1 MLMKRV
7 FKSLVVALS
16 SPTAL
21 SLIFTEPIH
30 RSTCNS
36 NLFQSMATS
45 PAATAHQSRSYRLTA
60 VAKDSPPFT
69 GQKKKRKSSPSPGS
83 PPKTKYPTAT
93 KAMRPP
99 PINKIIKTS
108 PQNRQGGL
116 GLKETVLP
124 EPSVVFSNNH
134 ILLVNKPAGYH
145 SQPNASIEQ
154 TPSKKCLLSKL
165 KASEL
170 GGGSANNFLLPM
182 HRLDQPCTGII
193 LLAKNSKAGT
203 RTGNAFRKHVVQKDY
218 FCVVEGNI
226 DEMMQRSERV
236 QKEIGPNMYKLTGV
250 LMPGKLAGGNRKTN
264 GGKSVIFKPMNDIK
278 DVGDKRVCHLKW
290 EHLLTVKGSRKGGS
304 HLVRVVTGT
313 GAKHQVRAMLS
324 QLAKSPVCGD
334 LRYGASG
341 PLPDQ
346 SVALHARSLFL
357 PTVDLGDT
365 DMKAMRFVAPIPKTW
380 TKFFSLKEA
389 KIPKINYEGKQSN
402 NSTAVT
408 ERTDTASYP
417 TTD

>member
-1 MLMKRV
+1 MFMTRV
-7 FKSLVVALS
+7 FKSLMVALS
-16 SPTAL
+16 SPNV
-21 SLIFTEPIH
+21 SGLIFTQPIH
-30 RSTCNS
+30 RSTCNL
-36 NLFQSMATS
+36 NLFQSTATS
-45 PAATAHQSRSYRLTA
+45 SATAHQRRSYRLA
-60 VAKDSPPFT
+60 AAAAKDSAPFT

-83 PPKTKYPTAT
+83 PPKTKYPSAT
-93 KAMRPP
+93 KARRPP
-99 PINKIIKTS
+99 PINKIIKTA
-108 PQNRQGGL
+108 PQNRPGAL
-116 GLKETVLP
+116 SFLKETVLP

-145 SQPNASIEQ
+145 SQPNESIEQ

-170 GGGSANNFLLPM
+170 GGGTANNFLLPM

-264 GGKSVIFKPMNDIK
+264 GGKSVVFKPMNDIK
-278 DVGDKRVCHLKW
+278 DVGDKRVCYLEW

-365 DMKAMRFVAPIPKTW
+365 DMKTMRFVAPIPKTW
-380 TKFFSLKEA
+380 TQFFSLREA
-389 KIPKINYEGKQSN
+389 KIPKINYEAKYQ
-402 NSTAVT
+402 
-408 ERTDTASYP
+408 
-417 TTD
+417 

>member
-1 MLMKRV
+1 MLKHV
-7 FKSLVVALS
+7 YHKLV
-16 SPTAL
+16 
-21 SLIFTEPIH
+21 E
-30 RSTCNS
+30 RSTCNL
-36 NLFQSMATS
+36 NLFQSTATS
-45 PAATAHQSRSYRLTA
+45 AATAHQRRSYHLAAAT
-60 VAKDSPPFT
+60 KDSAPFT
-69 GQKKKRKSSPSPGS
+69 GQKKKRKASSSPGLPAK
-83 PPKTKYPTAT
+83 PKYPSAT
-93 KAMRPP
+93 KARRPP
-99 PINKIIKTS
+99 PINKIVKTA
-108 PQNRQGGL
+108 PQNRQGT
-116 GLKETVLP
+116 LKEETVLP
-124 EPSVVFSNNH
+124 EASVVFSNNH

-145 SQPNASIEQ
+145 SQPNESIEQ

-203 RTGNAFRKHVVQKDY
+203 RTGNAFRKHVVKKDY
-218 FCVVEGNI
+218 LCVVEGNI

-365 DMKAMRFVAPIPKTW
+365 DMKTMRFVAPIPKTW
-380 TKFFSLKEA
+380 TQFFSLKEA
-389 KIPKINYEGKQSN
+389 KIPKINYEGKQSKD
-402 NSTAVT
+402 STAAT
-408 ERTDTASYP
+408 ERTDNVSYP
-417 TTD
+417 TTN

>member
-1 MLMKRV
+1 
-7 FKSLVVALS
+7 
-16 SPTAL
+16 
-21 SLIFTEPIH
+21 
-30 RSTCNS
+30 
-36 NLFQSMATS
+36 
-45 PAATAHQSRSYRLTA
+45 
-60 VAKDSPPFT
+60 
-69 GQKKKRKSSPSPGS
+69 
-83 PPKTKYPTAT
+83 
-93 KAMRPP
+93 
-99 PINKIIKTS
+99 
-108 PQNRQGGL
+108 
-116 GLKETVLP
+116 
-124 EPSVVFSNNH
+124 
-134 ILLVNKPAGYH
+134 
-145 SQPNASIEQ
+145 
-154 TPSKKCLLSKL
+154 
-165 KASEL
+165 
-170 GGGSANNFLLPM
+170 M

-278 DVGDKRVCHLKW
+278 DVGDKRVCYLEW

-365 DMKAMRFVAPIPKTW
+365 DMKTMRFVAPIPKTW
-380 TKFFSLKEA
+380 TQFFSLKEA
-389 KIPKINYEGKQSN
+389 KIPKINYEAK
-402 NSTAVT
+402 
-408 ERTDTASYP
+408 
-417 TTD
+417 